1 MVATPV
7 ACAAF
12 TSRTASP
19 IMTALSGSTS
29 AFCRAT
35 AMMSGF
41 GFVVSTS
48 SDEVTTWREILVR
61 VDSNEEVIVLP
72 ESAVSLVRSS
82 WEDPLAFRDV
92 MRGRMATPT

>member
-1 MVATPV
+1 
-7 ACAAF
+7 
-12 TSRTASP
+12 
-19 IMTALSGSTS
+19 
-29 AFCRAT
+29 
-35 AMMSGF
+35 
-41 GFVVSTS
+41 
-48 SDEVTTWREILVR
+48 LVR